1 MSMSMTDV
9 LTGRI
14 VQRVLDGIDERPSS
28 NHKVVVV
35 HGVDKSHN
43 LSELM
48 DNLWW
53 YFPDSS
59 ITFKKLKYGYELR
72 IEVD

>member
-1 MSMSMTDV
+1 MNYTDV

-14 VQRVLDGIDERPSS
+14 VQRVLDGMNERLS
-28 NHKVVVV
+28 NNLKVTVV
-35 HGVDKSHN
+35 HGVDKHHN

-53 YFPDSS
+53 HFPDSS

>member
-1 MSMSMTDV
+1 MNMTDI

-14 VQRVLDGIDERPSS
+14 VQRVLDEMSEKP
-28 NHKVVVV
+28 KVTII

-48 DNLWW
+48 NNLWR

-59 ITFKKLKYGYELR
+59 ITFKKLKFGYELK
-72 IEVD
+72 IEVEKC

>member
-1 MSMSMTDV
+1 MNMTDV

-14 VQRVLDGIDERPSS
+14 VQRVLDELSERP
-28 NHKVVVV
+28 KVTIV

-48 DNLWW
+48 NNIWW

-59 ITFKKLKYGYELR
+59 ITFKKLKFGYELK
-72 IEVD
+72 IEVEKY

>member
-1 MSMSMTDV
+1 MNMTDV

-14 VQRVLDGIDERPSS
+14 VQRVLDELSERP
-28 NHKVVVV
+28 KVTIV

-48 DNLWW
+48 NNLWW

-59 ITFKKLKYGYELR
+59 ITFKKLKFGYELK
-72 IEVD
+72 IEVEKY

>member
-1 MSMSMTDV
+1 MNYTDV

-14 VQRVLDGIDERPSS
+14 VQRVLDSMHERTS
-28 NHKVVVV
+28 KVTIV
-35 HGVDKSHN
+35 HGVDKHHN

-48 DNLWW
+48 DNLWLH
-53 YFPDSS
+53 FPNSS

>member
-1 MSMSMTDV
+1 MNMTDV

-14 VQRVLDGIDERPSS
+14 VQRVLDEMSSKRP
-28 NHKVVVV
+28 KVAVV

-48 DNLWW
+48 KNLWW
-53 YFPDSS
+53 HFPDSS
-59 ITFKKLKYGYELR
+59 ITFKKLNFGYELR
-72 IEVD
+72 IEVDRYENN

>member
-1 MSMSMTDV
+1 MNMTDV

-14 VQRVLDGIDERPSS
+14 VQRVLDEMSKKQDVSI
-28 NHKVVVV
+28 V

-48 DNLWW
+48 NNLWW

-59 ITFKKLKYGYELR
+59 ITFKKLKFGYELR
-72 IEVD
+72 IEVSRYENH

>member
-1 MSMSMTDV
+1 MNTTDV

-14 VQRVLDGIDERPSS
+14 VQRVLDEMSERP
-28 NHKVVVV
+28 KVTIV

-48 DNLWW
+48 NNLWW

-59 ITFKKLKYGYELR
+59 ITFKKLKFGYELR
-72 IEVD
+72 IEVDRYENH

>member
-1 MSMSMTDV
+1 MNMTDV
-9 LTGRI
+9 LTGCI
-14 VQRVLDGIDERPSS
+14 VQRVLDGLSENP
-28 NHKVVVV
+28 KVSIV

-48 DNLWW
+48 NNLWW

-59 ITFKKLKYGYELR
+59 ITFKKLKFGYELK

>member
-1 MSMSMTDV
+1 MNMTDV

-14 VQRVLDGIDERPSS
+14 VQRVLDGMNERTS
-28 NHKVVVV
+28 NDIKVVVV

-43 LSELM
+43 ILELTN
-48 DNLWW
+48 NLWW
-53 YFPDSS
+53 YFPNSE
-59 ITFKKLKYGYELR
+59 ITYKKLNYGYELK

>member
-9 LTGRI
+9 LTDRI
-14 VQRVLDGIDERPSS
+14 VQRVLDGMDERPSN
-28 NHKVVVV
+28 NHKVTVV

-59 ITFKKLKYGYELR
+59 ITFKKLNFGYELK
-72 IEVD
+72 IEVR

>member
-1 MSMSMTDV
+1 MDYTDV

-14 VQRVLDGIDERPSS
+14 VQRVLDGMDERPSS
-28 NHKVVVV
+28 NLKVTVI
-35 HGVDKSHN
+35 HGVDNSKNLSQLMHN
-43 LSELM
+43 L
-48 DNLWW
+48 WI

>member
-1 MSMSMTDV
+1 MNMTDI

-14 VQRVLDGIDERPSS
+14 VQRVLDEMNEKS
-28 NHKVVVV
+28 KVTVV

-48 DNLWW
+48 KNLWW

-59 ITFKKLKYGYELR
+59 ITFKKLKFGYELR
-72 IEVD
+72 IEVDRYENH

>member
-1 MSMSMTDV
+1 MNMTDV

-14 VQRVLDGIDERPSS
+14 VQRVLDEMSERP
-28 NHKVVVV
+28 KVTIV

-48 DNLWW
+48 NNLWW

-59 ITFKKLKYGYELR
+59 ITFKKLKFGYELR
-72 IEVD
+72 IEVDRYENH

>member
-1 MSMSMTDV
+1 MTDV

-14 VQRVLDGIDERPSS
+14 VQRVLDDMNKYSKATI
-28 NHKVVVV
+28 V

-48 DNLWW
+48 NNLWF

-59 ITFKKLKYGYELR
+59 ITFKKLKFGYELR
-72 IEVD
+72 IEVN

>member
-1 MSMSMTDV
+1 MNMTDV

-14 VQRVLDGIDERPSS
+14 VQRVLDEMSE
-28 NHKVVVV
+28 KLKATVV

-48 DNLWW
+48 KNLWF

-59 ITFKKLKYGYELR
+59 ITFKKLKFGYELR
-72 IEVD
+72 IEVNQYENY

>member
-1 MSMSMTDV
+1 MNRTDV

-14 VQRVLDGIDERPSS
+14 VQRVVDEMNKYS
-28 NHKVVVV
+28 KAKVV
-35 HGVDKSHN
+35 HGVDNCHN

-48 DNLWW
+48 DNLWL

>member
-1 MSMSMTDV
+1 MNMTDI

-14 VQRVLDGIDERPSS
+14 VQRVLDGMNERP
-28 NHKVVVV
+28 NKNLKVTVI
-35 HGVDKSHN
+35 HGVDCSHN

-48 DNLWW
+48 NNLWW

-59 ITFKKLKYGYELR
+59 ITFRKLKYGYELR
-72 IEVD
+72 IEVE

>member
-1 MSMSMTDV
+1 MNMTDV

-14 VQRVLDGIDERPSS
+14 VQRVLDEMDKYS
-28 NHKVVVV
+28 KAKVV

-48 DNLWW
+48 KNLWW

-59 ITFKKLKYGYELR
+59 ITFKKLNFGYELR
-72 IEVD
+72 IEVDRYENN